1 MQNSP
6 SPAQQRN
13 DDDEIDLGRLFGLL
27 IDHKW
32 LIAGV
37 TGAFMVAGV
46 VYALLS
52 TPIYQADALLQVEKK
67 STGAPALGDMAEMFA
82 QDSSAATEIEIMKS
96 RMVIGTVVDQLKLT
110 NNVTPNYLPIVGEF
124 LARRSGVKDKV
135 IIEQLNVPT
144 EKVGQP
150 LTLEFKDKV
159 FTLFDADDNQ
169 ILSGVVGAPAEAGDW
184 VLHISDAVTENT
196 DSFTLVKRTRLSAI
210 NAANSVLS
218 ISEKG
223 KQTGILSVSLQHANR
238 DYAVSVLNGITNE
251 YMLQN
256 IRRNA
261 AEAQNSIDFL
271 EQQLPEL
278 RTNLSEAENKLNRY
292 RTQSQSVDLSIE
304 TSSLLNQVVELE
316 KRINEITL
324 KEADMSR
331 LYTREHPVYKSL
343 LEQKENLEADR
354 AALNEKVQDLPETQQ
369 QVLRYTRDVQVSQE
383 IYIQLLNRMQE
394 LNVLKAG
401 TVGNVRI
408 LDEAVINPVP
418 VAPKKSLIV
427 VLAPMLGG
435 MLAVGIVF
443 VRAMFNRGVESS
455 EQLEQEGIN
464 VYASVPKSDTQENMN
479 EKLVKLAKRKQT
491 DAVRAPLLAKEDPTD
506 LAIESLRGLRTS
518 LHFAMLEARNNIIMI
533 SGPSPGVG
541 KSFVTAN
548 LAAVLA
554 QGGARVLLIDG
565 DIRRG
570 YLHNMMNANNDKGL
584 ADLLAGTAVAGRSTT
599 GGEAVNLKASDD
611 ADTIDYAPYIQSG
624 YIENLDFMPR
634 GTSAPNPAELMMH
647 NRMKQLMDQTSK
659 DYDYVLIDTPP
670 ILAVTDAAIVGRYAG
685 TTLLVARFGMT
696 PSKEMIHTVKRFD
709 QNGVEVKGAI
719 LNSVERKAS
728 SYYGYGYNYHYGYAY
743 KSE

>member
-67 STGAPALGDMAEMFA
+67 STVAPALGDMAEMFA

>member
-6 SPAQQRN
+6 SPAQQQRN

-32 LIAGV
+32 LIVGI
-37 TGAFMVAGV
+37 TGAFMALGVA
-46 VYALLS
+46 YALLA

-67 STGAPALGDMAEMFA
+67 SSGMPALGEMAEMFA
-82 QDSSAATEIEIMKS
+82 QESEAATEIEIMKS
-96 RMVIGTVVDQLKLT
+96 RMVVGAVVDQLKLT
-110 NNVTPNYLPIVGEF
+110 DVVEPNYVPIIGNF
-124 LARRSGVKDKV
+124 LARRAEEKDQVLIEKLGVPN
-135 IIEQLNVPT
+135 EQLG
-144 EKVGQP
+144 EA
-150 LTLEFKDKV
+150 LTLEFKDRL
-159 FTLFDADDNQ
+159 FTLYDADGEEV
-169 ILSGVVGAPAEAGDW
+169 LSGVIGSPAEKGDW
-184 VLHISDAVTENT
+184 LVHIGDAATPNT
-196 DSFTLVKRTRLSAI
+196 NEFTLIKKSRLKAI
-210 NAANSVLS
+210 TDVQEALGV
-218 ISEKG
+218 SERG
-223 KQTGILSVSLQHANR
+223 RQTGILSASIQNA
-238 DYAVSVLNGITNE
+238 DGSYAQKVLDAVANE

-261 AEAQNSIDFL
+261 AEAENSLEFL
-271 EQQLPEL
+271 QRQIPTIKE
-278 RTNLSEAENKLNRY
+278 NLNEAEEKLNQY
-292 RTQSQSVDLSIE
+292 RLESQSVDLTIE
-304 TSSLLNQVVELE
+304 TEGLLTQLVDLE
-316 KRINEITL
+316 KQINELTL
-324 KEADMSR
+324 KEAELSR
-331 LYTREHPVYKSL
+331 LYTKQHPSYQAL
-343 LEQKENLEADR
+343 IEQKANLEADR
-354 AALNEKVQDLPETQQ
+354 KRLADQIQNLPETQQ
-369 QVLRYTRDVQVSQE
+369 QVLRYTRDVEVNQE
-383 IYIQLLNRMQE
+383 IYLQLLNRMQE

-408 LDEAVINPVP
+408 LDEAVVKPEP
-418 VAPKKSLIV
+418 VAPKKPLIV
-427 VLAPMLGG
+427 VLATMLGG

-443 VRAMFNRGVESS
+443 VRAMFNRGVETS

-533 SGPSPGVG
+533 SGSSPGVG
-541 KSFVTAN
+541 KSFVTGN

-554 QGGARVLLIDG
+554 QAGSRVLLIDG

-584 ADLLAGTAVAGRSTT
+584 ADLLAGSTVARRSTT
-599 GGEAVNLKASDD
+599 GGEAVSVESTDD
-611 ADTIDYAPYIQSG
+611 INYSSYIQSG
-624 YIENLDFMPR
+624 YIENLDFIPR

-647 NRMKQLMDQTSK
+647 NRMKQLMEQTSK

-670 ILAVTDAAIVGRYAG
+670 ILAVTDATIVGRYAG

-696 PSKEMIHTVKRFD
+696 PSKELVHTVKRFE

>member
-32 LIAGV
+32 LIAGI
-37 TGAFMVAGV
+37 TGAFMAFGV

-67 STGAPALGDMAEMFA
+67 SSGMPALGEMAEMFA
-82 QDSSAATEIEIMKS
+82 QESEAATEIEIMKS
-96 RMVIGTVVDQLKLT
+96 RMVVGTVVDQLKLT
-110 NNVTPNYLPIVGEF
+110 NVVTPNYMPIIGDF
-124 LARRSGVKDKV
+124 LARRAKEQDQVLIENLSVPQTELGKALELEIKDK
-135 IIEQLNVPT
+135 I
-144 EKVGQP
+144 
-150 LTLEFKDKV
+150 
-159 FTLFDADDNQ
+159 FTLYDSKGEEV
-169 ILSGVVGAPAEAGDW
+169 LTGVVGAPAEKGEW
-184 VLHISDAVTENT
+184 LVHIADATTPNT
-196 DSFTLVKRTRLSAI
+196 NSFTLVKKTRLKAI
-210 NAANSVLS
+210 TDIQQALAV
-218 ISEKG
+218 SERG
-223 KQTGILSVSLQHANR
+223 KQTGILSASIQNANGN
-238 DYAVSVLNGITNE
+238 YAVDVLNAVTNE

-261 AEAQNSIDFL
+261 AEAENSLDFL
-271 EQQLPEL
+271 QRQIPTIKE
-278 RTNLSEAENKLNRY
+278 NLNDAEEKLNQY
-292 RTQSQSVDLSIE
+292 RLESQSVDLTIE
-304 TSSLLNQVVELE
+304 TEGLLKQLVDLE
-316 KRINEITL
+316 KQINELSL
-324 KEADMSR
+324 KEAELSR
-331 LYTREHPVYKSL
+331 LYTKQHPSYQAL
-343 LEQKENLEADR
+343 IEQKANLEADR
-354 AALNEKVQDLPETQQ
+354 KRLADQIQNLPETQQ
-369 QVLRYTRDVQVSQE
+369 QVLRYTRDVEVNQE
-383 IYIQLLNRMQE
+383 IYLQLLNRMQE

-408 LDEAVINPVP
+408 LDEAVVKPEP
-418 VAPKKSLIV
+418 VAPKKPLIV
-427 VLAPMLGG
+427 ILATMLGG

-541 KSFVTAN
+541 KSFVTGN

-554 QGGARVLLIDG
+554 QAGSRVLLIDG

-570 YLHNMMNANNDKGL
+570 YLHNMLNANNDKGL
-584 ADLLAGTAVAGRSTT
+584 ADLLVSSTSSVTQRSTP
-599 GGEAVNLKASDD
+599 GGEAVNTEVSD
-611 ADTIDYAPYIQSG
+611 AVDYKPYIQSG
-624 YIENLDFMPR
+624 YIENLDFIPR
-634 GTSAPNPAELMMH
+634 GTSAPNPAELIMH
-647 NRMKQLMDQTSK
+647 PRMKALMDQTSK
-659 DYDYVLIDTPP
+659 DYDYVLIDTPS

-696 PSKEMIHTVKRFD
+696 PAKEMMHTVKRFE
-709 QNGVEVKGAI
+709 QNGVDVKGAI

-728 SYYGYGYNYHYGYAY
+728 SYYGYGYNYHYGYEY
-743 KSE
+743 KND

>member
-32 LIAGV
+32 LIAGI
-37 TGAFMVAGV
+37 TASFAALGV
-46 VYALLS
+46 VYALLA

-67 STGAPALGDMAEMFA
+67 SSGMPALGEMSDIFA
-82 QDSSAATEIEIMKS
+82 TESEAATEIEIMKS
-96 RMVIGTVVDQLKLT
+96 RMVVGAVVDQLKLT
-110 NNVTPNYLPIVGEF
+110 DVVQPNYLPIIGNF
-124 LARRSGVKDKV
+124 LARRAEEKDQV
-135 IIEQLNVPT
+135 LIEKLAVPNDQLGKALN
-144 EKVGQP
+144 
-150 LTLEFKDKV
+150 LEFNDRL
-159 FTLFDADDNQ
+159 FTLYDADGDEV
-169 ILSGVVGAPAEAGDW
+169 LTGVIGSPAEKGDW
-184 VLHISDAVTENT
+184 LVHIADAATPNT
-196 DSFTLVKRTRLSAI
+196 NEFTLVKKSRLKAI
-210 NAANSVLS
+210 TDVQEALGV
-218 ISEKG
+218 SERG
-223 KQTGILSVSLQHANR
+223 RQTGILSASIQNADGN
-238 DYAVSVLNGITNE
+238 YAQTVLDAVANE

-261 AEAQNSIDFL
+261 AEAENSLEFL
-271 EQQLPEL
+271 QRQIP
-278 RTNLSEAENKLNRY
+278 TIKDNLNEAENKLNQY
-292 RTQSQSVDLSIE
+292 RLESESVDLTLE
-304 TSSLLNQVVELE
+304 TEGLLERLVELE
-316 KRINEITL
+316 KRINELTL
-324 KEADMSR
+324 KESEVSR
-331 LYTREHPVYKSL
+331 LYTNQHPTYQAL
-343 LEQKENLEADR
+343 IEQKAELQADR
-354 AALNEKVQDLPETQQ
+354 NRLAEQIKDLPETQQ
-369 QVLRYTRDVQVSQE
+369 QVLRYTRDVEVNQE
-383 IYIQLLNRMQE
+383 IYLQLLNRMQE
-394 LNVLKAG
+394 LNVMKAG

-408 LDEAVINPVP
+408 LDEAVVKPEP
-418 VAPKKSLIV
+418 VAPKKPLIV
-427 VLAPMLGG
+427 VLATMLGG

-464 VYASVPKSDTQENMN
+464 VYASVPKSDMQESMN

-541 KSFVTAN
+541 KSFVTGN

-554 QGGARVLLIDG
+554 QAGSRVLLIDG

-570 YLHNMMNANNDKGL
+570 YLHNMMNANNDNGL
-584 ADLLAGTAVAGRSTT
+584 ADLLVARRSTP
-599 GGEAVNLKASDD
+599 GGGPDVSDI
-611 ADTIDYAPYIQSG
+611 ADSVDYAPYIQSG

-659 DYDYVLIDTPP
+659 HYDYVLIDTPP

-696 PSKEMIHTVKRFD
+696 PSKELVHTVKRFE

>member
-13 DDDEIDLGRLFGLL
+13 DDDGIDLGRLFGLL
-27 IDHKW
+27 VDHKW
-32 LIAGV
+32 LIAGI
-37 TGAFMVAGV
+37 TASFAALGV
-46 VYALLS
+46 IYAVLA

-67 STGAPALGDMAEMFA
+67 STGMPGLGEMAEMFA
-82 QDSSAATEIEIMKS
+82 QESEAATEIEIIKS
-96 RMVIGTVVDQLKLT
+96 RMVIGSVVDQLNLT
-110 NNVTPNYLPIVGEF
+110 NVVKPKYVPVIGKF
-124 LARRSGVKDKV
+124 LARKAE
-135 IIEQLNVPT
+135 EQDQVLLEKLEVPSSQIG
-144 EKVGQP
+144 EE
-150 LTLEFKDKV
+150 LTLEFKDRL
-159 FTLFDADDNQ
+159 FTLYNANAEEV
-169 ILSGVVGAPAEAGDW
+169 LSGVIGSQAEKGDW
-184 VLHISDAVTENT
+184 IIHIADAITPSTNQFSLIKNSRLNAIT
-196 DSFTLVKRTRLSAI
+196 DIQDALAVGERGR
-210 NAANSVLS
+210 
-218 ISEKG
+218 
-223 KQTGILSVSLQHANR
+223 QTGILSASIQNE
-238 DYAVSVLNGITNE
+238 DGSYAQKVLDAVTNE

-261 AEAQNSIDFL
+261 AEAENSLDFL
-271 EQQLPEL
+271 QRQIP
-278 RTNLSEAENKLNRY
+278 TIKDNLNEAENKLNQY
-292 RTQSQSVDLSIE
+292 RLESESVNLTLE
-304 TSSLLNQVVELE
+304 TEGLLERLVDLE
-316 KRINEITL
+316 KRINELTL
-324 KEADMSR
+324 KELEISR
-331 LYTREHPVYKSL
+331 LYTNQHPTYQAL
-343 LEQKENLEADR
+343 IEQKAELQADR
-354 AALNEKVQDLPETQQ
+354 DRLAEQIKELPETQQ
-369 QVLRYTRDVQVSQE
+369 QVLRYTRDVEVNQE
-383 IYIQLLNRMQE
+383 IYLQLLNRMQE

-408 LDEAVINPVP
+408 LDQAVVKPSP
-418 VAPKKSLIV
+418 VAPRKSLIILLLT
-427 VLAPMLGG
+427 VLGSL
-435 MLAVGIVF
+435 LAVSIVL
-443 VRAMFNRGVESS
+443 VRSIFNRGVETS

-479 EKLVKLAKRKQT
+479 DKLVKLAKRKQT
-491 DAVRAPLLAKEDPTD
+491 DAVRLPLLAKEDPTD

-541 KSFVTAN
+541 KSFVTGN

-570 YLHNMMNANNDKGL
+570 YLHNMMNANNEKGL
-584 ADLLAGTAVAGRSTT
+584 ADLLVARRFAPRGNAAITN
-599 GGEAVNLKASDD
+599 VSDD

-647 NRMKQLMDQTSK
+647 NRMKQLMEQASR

-685 TTLLVARFGMT
+685 TTLLVARFGVT
-696 PSKEMIHTVKRFD
+696 PSKELLHTVKRFE

-728 SYYGYGYNYHYGYAY
+728 SYYGYGYNYHYGYSY
-743 KSE
+743 RSN